1 MEPEMYILGAV
12 VIVVLV
18 AGGIYV
24 KGFKEW
30 LVWAVTE
37 AEKTFGSGTG
47 QLKLR
52 YAYELAINR
61 FPNIAKFLPFSI
73 FMKLVDE
80 ALVIMRKMIENN
92 GKIAGVIVGVE
103 PEEDVE
109 AEPVE

>member
-24 KGFKEW
+24 NGFTNW

-47 QLKLR
+47 QLKLHK
-52 YAYELAINR
+52 AYDLAVAS
-61 FPNIAKFLPFSI
+61 FPTMAKLIPFPV
-73 FMKLVDE
+73 FKWLVDK
-80 ALVIMRKMIENN
+80 ALVTMREMIEKN
-92 GKIAGVIVGVE
+92 GKIANAIVKE
-103 PEEDVE
+103 
-109 AEPVE
+109 

>member
-1 MEPEMYILGAV
+1 MEPEMYIIAAV

-24 KGFKEW
+24 NGFKNW

-52 YAYELAINR
+52 YAYELAIKQ
-61 FPNIAKFLPFSI
+61 FPVIAKFIPFS
-73 FMKLVDE
+73 FFSKLVDE

-92 GKIAGVIVGVE
+92 GKIAGVIVGTE
-103 PEEDVE
+103 PTEGSTE
-109 AEPVE
+109 